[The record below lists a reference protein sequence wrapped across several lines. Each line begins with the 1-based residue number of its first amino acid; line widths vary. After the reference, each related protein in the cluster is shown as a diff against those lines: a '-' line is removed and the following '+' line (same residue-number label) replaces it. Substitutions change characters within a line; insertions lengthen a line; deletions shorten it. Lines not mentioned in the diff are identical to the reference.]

1 MSAAR
6 ERPPWLVG
14 VRRSPA
20 EDPVGAGLL
29 VTPRHVLTCA
39 HVVRPGPAPEVPG
52 APVFVTFQYA
62 GAHDPVPATV
72 VPGGWHPAG
81 GAETGDVAV
90 LELAGPPP
98 PGAGPAPLR
107 TTDPGTWD
115 HRFRAYGY
123 PKERSRQGVP
133 VRGEII
139 GHAGSEWL
147 QVEANPHGGW
157 ALEQGFSGSP
167 VWDMTSQGVVGMLVA
182 RDSVKKADR
191 RTAYAIRV
199 ETLVRYWPPLA
210 PYVHDATTEELRS
223 RLESLLWLP
232 LTAEGEIP
240 RVGLV
245 DPYDIGVARS
255 KYGDRPG
262 DAAPYVPRRR
272 QDDELAAA
280 LTDARF
286 VLLVGRSK
294 AGKSRTLY
302 EALRRALPGAR
313 LIVPR
318 RHSPDHRVLDD
329 ISRLALPT
337 GRDRSV
343 LWLDDLH
350 HYLQPGGLDLQIL
363 DRLARRDPPVT
374 VVATLPARQ
383 RAALTAMENDVGRVA
398 RTVLGKART
407 VELPSHLAAED
418 AAPARQLYPAE
429 DFTTRGIG
437 ELMVAATALEQRFD
451 DAADSCP
458 AGRALVKAAT
468 DWHRMG
474 TAAPVPEAALRDLFD
489 AYLSAARSPFD
500 ADESLFRSGLT
511 WAREPVA
518 GSIALLERVRDA
530 DGGPAY
536 TGSPYLSEYLDSRAG
551 DPSADVPLFAW
562 EYLAARQPH
571 AELLRSAY
579 TALIREEPGVAVG
592 MLQQVARA
600 ADDPESS
607 ARASLMLGEI
617 RLYEG
622 DFAQA
627 VTLLGAAAS
636 SAVEDVAP
644 LAQVELAGVLSMTG
658 ERARARGLLEAALG
672 SRDPQVSQLA
682 QVGLAGVLALQ
693 GETQR
698 AEQLL
703 EAVLAAG
710 DAEVAVLARTQWA
723 RVLTGSDV
731 RGIRSARAEGRESG
745 KPGTRSG
752 GVRAGSAEPAER
764 PWELSR
770 TVGESLAGQITA
782 LAEVNLGSLYAGRG
796 KLARAEELLKS
807 AVNSGGYHAVP
818 QARWGLGELY
828 ILQGRHA
835 EARRMLEAV
844 LLSGHP
850 LLVPPG
856 KVSLGIVLLH
866 QDEAGRALPLLREIA
881 DLEHPDQGPRAAC
894 VLGEWYA
901 ARGEAGT
908 ARTWLERAV
917 TSGHPDWAPT
927 ARVDLAAV
935 ASAEDSGATRPEE
948 LLREVM
954 ESGHPHQAPRAADL
968 LGDLLAADGRAAEA
982 EDAYRTAIDS
992 GHRDWA
998 QIARIDLAFLLTAA
1012 RGGTARARELL
1023 TEVMESGHPHQAP
1036 RAADLLGDLLAANGQ
1051 LAEAEDAYRAAID
1064 SGHGEWSLIARI
1076 DLAVMLA
1083 DGGDFVRAEDHLRV
1097 VAASDNTTVV
1107 LWATALLGMV
1117 LVHDDR
1123 PAEGFRCL
1131 REAAAGGDT
1140 PPAQLAR
1147 FHLAK
1152 FLLEGAGCMGAGDRM
1167 EPEHVDTEENEDGAD
1182 AAGTA
1187 HDVKDAIAGEAE
1199 ARELLQSVVDGTPSD
1214 VTEAA
1219 RAYLCVLLLRRGDH
1233 AAAEELLLGTGGDGN
1248 GGRGGTDAE
1257 TVAAALLDAGEY
1269 LLDAGE
1275 LEAAGELLE
1284 GALNR
1289 NAPLSAP
1296 RATALLGVVRR
1307 SARDF
1312 EAARRLLSDA
1322 LATGEPG
1329 IEPMARR
1336 YLGSTL
1342 IRMRRFR
1349 EAEEVLLPLARS
1361 ENAEH
1366 RPQALRLLGQVLVA
1380 DRRPAEAYPWFE
1392 RAIACGDPETE
1403 SAARYDFAELL
1414 LSEGQWRRAREV
1426 WGPEVTGDAP
1436 PPESPAE
1443 APSEPSTH
1451 PHTTPPEPSESPGAV
1466 PPHPLPAALLS
1477 LLGDVASAEDDEQEA
1492 RYWYGLAEARAA
1504 ADARRVC
1511 TDGKQDGAPD

>member
-1 MSAAR
+1 MSAAAR

-98 PGAGPAPLR
+98 AGAGPAPLR

-167 VWDMTSQGVVGMLVA
+167 VWDMTSRGVVGMLVA

-223 RLESLLWLP
+223 RLERLLWLP

-240 RVGLV
+240 RIGRV

-272 QDDELAAA
+272 QDEELAAA

-302 EALRRALPGAR
+302 EALRSALPGAR

-318 RHSPDHRVLDD
+318 RHGPDHRVLDD
-329 ISRLALPT
+329 ISRLVLPT
-337 GRDRSV
+337 GGDRSV

-407 VELPSHLAAED
+407 VELPARLATED
-418 AAPARQLYPAE
+418 AELARQFYPAE
-429 DFTTRGIG
+429 DFTARGIG

-474 TAAPVPEAALRDLFD
+474 MAAPVPEAALRELFD

-518 GSIALLERVRDA
+518 GSIALLERVPDA

-536 TGSPYLSEYLDSRAG
+536 AGSPYLSEYLDSRAE
-551 DPSADVPLFAW
+551 DPSAAVPLFAW

-579 TALIREEPGVAVG
+579 TALIREEPGIAVR

-627 VTLLGAAAS
+627 VTLLGTAAS

-644 LAQVELAGVLSMTG
+644 LAQVELAGVLGMTG

-710 DAEVAVLARTQWA
+710 DTEVAVLARTQWA
-723 RVLTGSDV
+723 RVLTGSDA
-731 RGIRSARAEGRESG
+731 RGIRSAHAEGRESG

-752 GVRAGSAEPAER
+752 GVRAGSAEPTER
-764 PWELSR
+764 PWALSR

-782 LAEVNLGSLYAGRG
+782 LAEANLGSLYAGRG
-796 KLARAEELLKS
+796 RLDRAEELLKS
-807 AVNSGGYHAVP
+807 AVSSGGYHAAP
-818 QARWGLGELY
+818 QAQWGLGELY

-835 EARRMLEAV
+835 EARRMLESV

-866 QDEAGRALPLLREIA
+866 QDEAGQALPLLREIA

-901 ARGEAGT
+901 ALGEAGT
-908 ARTWLERAV
+908 ARSWLERAV
-917 TSGHPDWAPT
+917 ASGHPDWAPT
-927 ARVDLAAV
+927 ARVDLAVV
-935 ASAEDSGATRPEE
+935 ATAEDSRAARPEE

-954 ESGHPHQAPRAADL
+954 ESGHPHQAPRAADF
-968 LGDLLAADGRAAEA
+968 LGDLLAADGRVTEA

-998 QIARIDLAFLLTAA
+998 QIARIDLASLLAAA

-1023 TEVMESGHPHQAP
+1023 TAVMESGHPHQAP
-1036 RAADLLGDLLAANGQ
+1036 RAADFLGDLLAADGRVT
-1051 LAEAEDAYRAAID
+1051 EAEDAYRTAID

-1083 DGGDFVRAEDHLRV
+1083 DGGDFARAEDHLRV

-1131 REAAAGGDT
+1131 RQAAAGGDT

-1152 FLLEGAGCMGAGDRM
+1152 FLLEGAA
-1167 EPEHVDTEENEDGAD
+1167 TAD
-1182 AAGTA
+1182 E
-1187 HDVKDAIAGEAE
+1187 EAE
-1199 ARELLQSVVDGTPSD
+1199 ARELLRSVVDGTPSD

-1219 RAYLCVLLLRRGDH
+1219 RAYLCMLLLRRGDH
-1233 AAAEELLLGTGGDGN
+1233 AAAEELLLGSDGGGGTGRD
-1248 GGRGGTDAE
+1248 GTDADM
-1257 TVAAALLDAGEY
+1257 VAAALLDAGEY

-1289 NAPLSAP
+1289 NAPASAP

-1307 SARDF
+1307 SAHDF

-1342 IRMRRFR
+1342 FRMGRFR

-1366 RPQALRLLGQVLVA
+1366 RPQALRLLGQVLAA
-1380 DRRPAEAYPWFE
+1380 DRRPEEAYPWFE
-1392 RAIACGDPETE
+1392 RAVACGDAETE

-1414 LSEGQWRRAREV
+1414 LSTGQRKRAEEV

-1436 PPESPAE
+1436 PESLTPSE
-1443 APSEPSTH
+1443 APSNPSTH
-1451 PHTTPPEPSESPGAV
+1451 PHTTPSKPPELPGAA

-1492 RYWYGLAEARAA
+1492 RYWYDLAEERAA
-1504 ADARRVC
+1504 ADARRAC
-1511 TDGKQDGAPD
+1511 D